1 VRVGNTANVT
11 EPASTPRRLFRRA
24 ARGRDETTPLI
35 AISAVTVFVGAIV
48 AVVLVVAFVVYYTS

>member
-1 VRVGNTANVT
+1 MT

-35 AISAVTVFVGAIV
+35 AISAVTVFVGVIV
-48 AVVLVVAFVVYYTS
+48 AVVLVIAFVVYYTS

>member
-1 VRVGNTANVT
+1 MT
-11 EPASTPRRLFRRA
+11 EPVSTPRRLLRRA

-35 AISAVTVFVGAIV
+35 AISGVTVFVGLIV